1 MENKQLQFISQLSSY
16 QPKSILFR
24 LVTVSLVA
32 LLFMFIADTI
42 VGGDTMTIPL
52 AQYIKVVIIFNII
65 SEINVLTDN
74 LAERYFP
81 IPSKV
86 VLRALLHLLLS
97 LLIGFLAIVYF
108 QHQLKAV
115 DVINQPITWLMFAFG
130 FVFIFIL
137 IVIAISLRIT
147 ARWIS
152 AQKEVEALRQVQLMN
167 DYNALQDQLN
177 PHFLFNNLSVLKS
190 MIQYDTQAAVAF
202 TQNFTDSYRYVLQCK
217 DKTTVQLKD
226 ELEFIKAYISLHKE
240 RLGSGL
246 QVEIDIDKELL
257 NSAIPPL
264 SLQLLVENAIK
275 HNIVGKNKALNI
287 RIFTQKRSLVIE
299 NNLQPKESTYSSH
312 NGLKNLVSRYAL
324 ISEQQVVIKQN
335 DEQFSVEI
343 PLL

>member
-16 QPKSILFR
+16 QPRSIVFR

-42 VGGDTMTIPL
+42 VGGEAMVIPV
-52 AQYIKVVIIFNII
+52 AQYIKVLIIFNII

-86 VLRALLHLLLS
+86 VLRALLHLLIS
-97 LLIGFLAIVYF
+97 LLIGFLALAYF
-108 QHQLKAV
+108 QHQIEAV

-130 FVFIFIL
+130 FVFVFIL

-152 AQKEVEALRQVQLMN
+152 AQKEVESLRQVQLMN

-275 HNIVGKNKALNI
+275 HNIVSKNKALTI
-287 RIFTQKRSLVIE
+287 RIFTQKHKLVIE

-312 NGLKNLVSRYAL
+312 NGLKNLVSRYGL